1 MSIALNLLPSSH
13 SPSAS
18 PLEWHLQATSMLSLY
33 LRHSHCQAQ
42 HILSS
47 TSSPQ
52 PNLILQTILP
62 DQTATRTPLKTHA
75 SAMPPPKMASL
86 FSPARSVPCRVA
98 LFGLRCC
105 SLTCES
111 RTCMRSTTNQT
122 LCRRGGER
130 FSPHSQHHHPKARP
144 QTSVEFEETSI
155 RRGRQTVRAHVT
167 GDESNHTNAD
177 VSAADPRKHKCPS
190 DGQPLFRFPPL
201 FYNDFGPSVLLSV
214 QPSLSNAMNYGEDV
228 TNSGLPAPLRL
239 ARSPQIQ
246 WDLSLAPSRP
256 ITISPRVCR

>member
-1 MSIALNLLPSSH
+1 MLSPRDRPVHHCGHRTPPRFYVGPRISPDIPQHDLSSFTSIALNLLPSSH

-86 FSPARSVPCRVA
+86 FSLARSVPCRVA
-98 LFGLRCC
+98 LFGLHCC

-111 RTCMRSTTNQT
+111 RTCTHSTTNQT

-144 QTSVEFEETSI
+144 QTLCGV
-155 RRGRQTVRAHVT
+155 RRNFHQARLSDHA
-167 GDESNHTNAD
+167 
-177 VSAADPRKHKCPS
+177 CPCHW
-190 DGQPLFRFPPL
+190 R
-201 FYNDFGPSVLLSV
+201 
-214 QPSLSNAMNYGEDV
+214 
-228 TNSGLPAPLRL
+228 
-239 ARSPQIQ
+239 
-246 WDLSLAPSRP
+246 
-256 ITISPRVCR
+256 